1 VVSEAGAL
9 LCDPAR
15 KAELETRNGVD
26 QLDYITELVESGARE
41 LRESHVL
48 GLQAMAIRDV
58 YPCGGKYRDAT
69 KDVFIQNSKH
79 EVPHCALVPSLVRDA
94 IDWVNRETDRS
105 ALERAAY
112 AQWRF
117 NWIHPFAGG
126 NGRTSRAITYLI
138 VCMNEGRM
146 LPGEPTMPTL
156 IYESRDEYISALQAV
171 DATQRLAD
179 AKSSDEHPLQP
190 DFSVMADF
198 LRRMLMKQFASAINR
213 LASPSAPGPATR

>member
-1 VVSEAGAL
+1 MALEAGAL
-9 LCDPAR
+9 LCAPDQ
-15 KAELETRNGVD
+15 KAELEVRNGAE
-26 QLDYITELVESGARE
+26 QLDYVTELVESGARE

-48 GLQAMAIRDV
+48 GLHAIAVRDV
-58 YPCGGKYRDAT
+58 YPCGGRYRDAT

-79 EVPHCALVPSLVRDA
+79 QVPHCALVPSYVRDA
-94 IDWVNRETDRS
+94 IDWVNRATKRS

-138 VCMNEGRM
+138 VCMHEGRM
-146 LPGEPTMPTL
+146 LPGVPTMPTL
-156 IYESRDEYISALQAV
+156 IYDAPDEYIAALRAV
-171 DATQRLAD
+171 DESQRAAD
-179 AKSSDEHPLQP
+179 AQSTPEQLIQP

-198 LRRMLMKQFASAINR
+198 LRRMLMKQFAAAIYR
-213 LASPSAPGPATR
+213 LASGGPQQ

>member
-1 VVSEAGAL
+1 VGSEGGPL
-9 LCDPAR
+9 LCDPAN
-15 KAELETRNGVD
+15 KAELELRNGDD

-48 GLQAMAIRDV
+48 HLQALAIRDV

-79 EVPHCALVPSLVRDA
+79 QVPHCALVPSLVRDA
-94 IDWVNRETDRS
+94 VDWVNRERHRS
-105 ALERAAY
+105 ALERASY

-146 LPGEPTMPTL
+146 LPGVPSMPTL
-156 IYESRDEYISALQAV
+156 IYDNRDEYIRALQAV
-171 DATQRLAD
+171 DETQRVAD
-179 AKSSDEHPLQP
+179 AQSTPERVVEP

-198 LRRMLMKQFASAINR
+198 LRRMLMKQFASAIDR
-213 LASPSAPGPATR
+213 LASPVTQR